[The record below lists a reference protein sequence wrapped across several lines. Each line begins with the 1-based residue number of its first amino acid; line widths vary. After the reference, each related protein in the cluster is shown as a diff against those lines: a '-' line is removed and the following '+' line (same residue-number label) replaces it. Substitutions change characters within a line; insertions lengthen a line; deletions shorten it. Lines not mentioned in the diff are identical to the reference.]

1 MTEQEVKR
9 PLADGLPMN
18 DTYRTVQEWVEEL
31 LEPDSDGRL
40 GKTVDWVVL
49 VLILLNTFAVML
61 GTVPAL
67 KAEYGTLFRS
77 VEMLAVGV
85 FTVEFLARIWVAPVG
100 PVERVSARLD
110 KVREP
115 YMLVDLLAVAPFWLG
130 SLFGVTVPG
139 VTLLLRLVRVLKIAR
154 YNSSMT
160 TFTRI
165 IRRKGD
171 DLLVSV
177 LGTGVLLVLAASL
190 MHIAEGD
197 IQPDAFGS
205 IPAALWWAGV
215 TLTTVGYGDVTP
227 VTAAGRVLAVVLALL
242 GIGLVGL
249 PASILASGFI
259 EDNDPDLVCPHCN
272 EVVFEDD
279 EA

>member
-1 MTEQEVKR
+1 
-9 PLADGLPMN
+9 MN

-110 KVREP
+110 KMSEP

-205 IPAALWWAGV
+205 IPAALWRAGV

-259 EDNDPDLVCPHCN
+259 EDNDPDLLCPHCG